1 MEHHERADELE
12 EEAGGAAEASERLE
26 RDIEEARSDWD
37 AKKSD
42 QSAPG
47 AAEPQASGPHQLD
60 EEDPV
65 TGEAKG
71 DDRQSELEEAAR
83 SEAEDEEEER

>member
-26 RDIEEARSDWD
+26 RDIDEARSDWE

-42 QSAPG
+42 PSAPG
-47 AAEPQASGPHQLD
+47 AVDPEAAGPHELD
-60 EEDPV
+60 EKDPV
-65 TGEAKG
+65 TGEVKG
-71 DDRQSELEEAAR
+71 EDRQSELEEAAR